1 VAPSPSPREPIRRI
15 VQVSP
20 RVNPVFDGLPTTI
33 FTVMSALA
41 RKHDAINLGQGFPD
55 ADGPE
60 PVRRAAAEAIL
71 SGPNQYPPSAGTE
84 ALRAAVA
91 AHNRRF
97 YGLDVDPESEII
109 VTSGATEAL
118 ADCLFALLEPG
129 DEAVL
134 IEPAYDAYAP
144 LVRAAGAT
152 PRFVPLHPPQWR
164 FDEGSLR
171 AAFTRR
177 TKLVVLNSPMNP
189 TGKVFDAAELSLLAG
204 LLIEHDA
211 FAVCDE
217 VYEHL
222 TFDGRGHVPLMTLP
236 GMRER
241 CVRIG
246 SAGKT
251 FSLTGWK
258 IGYVTAPRR
267 LASVIAKTHQFVTF
281 TSAPALQHAVAVGL
295 ASPDGY
301 FRELAAGMQASR
313 DRLVGGLREAGFSVL
328 PCHGTYF
335 VNADFSALDTHRDD
349 MAFCVNLAQAAG
361 VAAIPVSAFYD
372 PGSRDVPRNLARFC
386 FCKDDRSLDEAV
398 QRLKRYF
405 A

>member
-1 VAPSPSPREPIRRI
+1 MSSRF
-15 VQVSP
+15 
-20 RVNPVFDGLPTTI
+20 NPVFDGLPTTI

-41 RKHDAINLGQGFPD
+41 REQGAVNLGQGFPD
-55 ADGPE
+55 SNGPE
-60 PVRRAAAEAIL
+60 HVRRAAAEAIL
-71 SGPNQYPPSAGTE
+71 AGPNQYPPSAGIAE
-84 ALRAAVA
+84 LRAAVA
-91 AHNRRF
+91 AHNLRF
-97 YGLDVDPESEII
+97 YGLEVDPEHEVI

-152 PRFVPLHPPQWR
+152 PRYVQLHPPDWG

-171 AAFTRR
+171 AAFTAR

-189 TGKVFDAAELSLLAG
+189 TGKVFNTEELSLLAG
-204 LLIEHDA
+204 LLAEHDA

-222 TFDGRGHVPLMTLP
+222 TFDGYRHVPLMTLP

-246 SAGKT
+246 SGGKT

-258 IGYVTAPRR
+258 IGYVTAARR

-295 ASPDGY
+295 GSPDDY
-301 FRELAAGMQASR
+301 FADLAADMQSNR
-313 DRLVGGLREAGFSVL
+313 DLLAKGLREAGFSVL

-335 VNADFSALDTHRDD
+335 INADFAALDARRDD
-349 MAFCVNLAQAAG
+349 MEFCVNLAGTAK

-372 PGSRDVPRNLARFC
+372 PGSKNVPRKLARFC
-386 FCKDDRSLDEAV
+386 FCKNRESLEEAIA
-398 QRLKRYF
+398 RLKRCF